1 MPVNSSIE
9 VVSTRSSQAGLLALI
24 EGAAAEVDPP
34 QHPAAT
40 RADSWHALAFC
51 SSGKW
56 RGTQTIEQIA
66 AEHWLLD
73 PPHCRRDHHREHFF
87 WVQP

>member
-24 EGAAAEVDPP
+24 EGAAPEVELP

-40 RADSWHALAFC
+40 RGDAWRALAFC
-51 SSGKW
+51 SSGKR

-66 AEHWLLD
+66 AEHSLLD
-73 PPHCRRDHHREHFF
+73 SPQCRR
-87 WVQP
+87 